1 MECIYVYISR
11 IFVKI
16 FDMDRNWIENQQ
28 RVVPLV
34 WYNIHLVSSKNVGK
48 RRNGGERLG
57 RKGCSVCSIVSASK
71 QHANFT
77 SNTNILPANKL
88 STYFTLE
95 EHCRRSTKFR
105 DKLII

>member
-1 MECIYVYISR
+1 MEESWVESTKSTIS
-11 IFVKI
+11 IV
-16 FDMDRNWIENQQ
+16 E
-28 RVVPLV
+28 
-34 WYNIHLVSSKNVGK
+34 HSSCLFQKCWKKKK
-48 RRNGGERLG
+48 RSWG
-57 RKGCSVCSIVSASK
+57 RKHSVCSIVSASK

>member
-1 MECIYVYISR
+1 MGW
-11 IFVKI
+11 
-16 FDMDRNWIENQQ
+16 NGQ
-28 RVVPLV
+28 RV
-34 WYNIHLVSSKNVGK
+34 WCNIHLVSSKNVGK
-48 RRNGGERLG
+48 RGEVGG
-57 RKGCSVCSIVSASK
+57 KHSVCSVVSASK

-77 SNTNILPANKL
+77 SNTNIPANKL